1 MVAHNGAETA
11 PGYDKIATAFTVSYF
26 LQDGLNQLNRKRLTL
41 NPLPK
46 LHRKLMNFFLRLEYY
61 KTIIYENALLRTK

>member
-11 PGYDKIATAFTVSYF
+11 PDMMKFATVFTFSHF
-26 LQDGLNQLNRKRLTL
+26 LRDGLNQLNRKRLTL

-46 LHRKLMNFFLRLEYY
+46 LHRQV
-61 KTIIYENALLRTK
+61 IS